1 MGLLVHFLDVSWY
14 SFIRDLRVMEVGGVK
29 TWVVLARSHN
39 FTNIPEKDGV
49 IRVDEFQQACV
60 MQSDGKVGSRGVGAC
75 MWVYVCWGEEG
86 GGRGGG
92 RGGRGGEG
100 RREGGRGGEEGG
112 RGGEEGGRGGGRE
125 GRGEGE
131 EEGGEK

>member
-1 MGLLVHFLDVSWY
+1 
-14 SFIRDLRVMEVGGVK
+14 MEVGGVK

-49 IRVDEFQQACV
+49 VRVDEFQQACV

-92 RGGRGGEG
+92 RGGRGGEEGGREG
-100 RREGGRGGEEGG
+100 RREGRGGGRGGE
-112 RGGEEGGRGGGRE
+112 GRGGGRE
-125 GRGEGE
+125 GR
-131 EEGGEK
+131 EGGRGGRRGVRGDEK